1 MPINFVNN
9 GSDIKT
15 WRYITKSM
23 PTMDILKSMNRAG
36 LVQVQRTI
44 SSTKGGTFT
53 RIYWV
58 KADKV
63 KKTDRI
69 MGRVEDSVFNNS
81 KAYKVT
87 GKGGE
92 ADEHYKFFTVSSENP
107 INDSTETEDGITE
120 NTKQN
125 VVNVVSQLSTMLES
139 NIEKSIAN
147 STHIGTQEMNRLDDN
162 QFQQK
167 YHMTKEEYM
176 ANHHIALP
184 EHFNIKPQVKTLTK
198 KRIRVVFQTNI
209 DAKHVTEGTK
219 KMLQAAFA
227 HDQIKEVQFRVKD
240 GKLAIRLKISNKSKK
255 SQPTVSTPSKPKPAP
270 TIPKSTPVKPSE
282 TPPMEVIKP
291 STPPVEVTKPAQVEL
306 PKTET
311 TSAILPRNYNSQ
323 LAQGIGKQNYDNM
336 RDIVEKVNHTASTLW
351 AKYETRMRVGS
362 VTSTDSYHSSGSLYL
377 NMARNSKDTG
387 SEYPYEVVFHE
398 GAHLIDF
405 LHYNKVKHLPYSASY
420 NDGAFLKAIHEEVP
434 QFIEKYSLD
443 RNEIAKEVRKRFKAG
458 DVKWFEQ
465 QADAIWGADKTQEY
479 KKSIPNKLTFK
490 STDPYAKDFIKA
502 ISEGILYVNK
512 TKVKESYGKDYHSF
526 SCLSD
531 IVNGATKGKLS
542 FGGAHPKSYWKDKTV
557 GGIDYGTAQEA
568 FANIYECV
576 MANPKGLEAIKTHL
590 PKTFKVFEEMIED
603 LKKNGVEK

>member
-23 PTMDILKSMNRAG
+23 PTMDILKSMNRVG

-92 ADEHYKFFTVSSENP
+92 ADEHYKFFTVSSEHP
-107 INDSTETEDGITE
+107 ISDSTEIEDGITE
-120 NTKQN
+120 DTKQN

-240 GKLAIRLKISNKSKK
+240 GKLAIRLKIFNKSKK
-255 SQPTVSTPSKPKPAP
+255 SQPTVLTPSKPKPAS

-282 TPPMEVIKP
+282 IPPTEVIKP
-291 STPPVEVTKPAQVEL
+291 STPSEATKPAQVEL

-311 TSAILPRNYNSQ
+311 APAIPPRNYDSQ
-323 LAQGIGKQNYDNM
+323 LAQGIGKQYYDAV
-336 RDIVEKVNHTASTLW
+336 RDITEKVNHTASTLW
-351 AKYETRMRVGS
+351 MKYETRMRVGS
-362 VTSTDSYHSSGSLYL
+362 VTSKGNYHSSGSLYL
-377 NMARNSKDTG
+377 NMAKNSKGTI

-443 RNEIAKEVRKRFKAG
+443 RNEIAKDVRKRFKAG

-465 QADAIWGADKTQEY
+465 QADAIWGADKIQEY

-490 STDPYAKDFIKA
+490 STDPYAKDFIKTMTD
-502 ISEGILYVNK
+502 GVLFVNK
-512 TKVKESYGKDYHSF
+512 QKLKKEYGNDLRS
-526 SCLSD
+526 LANISD
-531 IVNGATKGKLS
+531 IVNGATNGKLS
-542 FGGAHPKSYWKDKTV
+542 FGGAHPKSYWKQKNKY
-557 GGIDYGTAQEA
+557 GIDYGTAQEA

-576 MANPKGLEAIKTHL
+576 MANPDGLAVIKTHL
-590 PKTFKVFEEMIED
+590 PKTYKVFEEMMED